1 MWQDNRIQAAIDGT
15 NPMVMAELPGGFAV
29 FGDVQ
34 FLPGYCVLLP
44 KQNITDLNHLE
55 EPARTLFLQS
65 MAQLGDAVLAACHRV
80 E

>member
-44 KQNITDLNHLE
+44 IISKSQQELYSYKAWI
-55 EPARTLFLQS
+55 S
-65 MAQLGDAVLAACHRV
+65 
-80 E
+80 

>member
-34 FLPGYCVLLP
+34 FLPGY
-44 KQNITDLNHLE
+44 KTE
-55 EPARTLFLQS
+55 YYRSQS
-65 MAQLGDAVLAACHRV
+65 SRRASKNFILTKHGSVRRCGFGRLSPGPS
-80 E
+80 EL

>member
-34 FLPGYCVLLP
+34 FYPVTVCSFQNRILPISIISKSQQELYSYKAWL
-44 KQNITDLNHLE
+44 
-55 EPARTLFLQS
+55 S
-65 MAQLGDAVLAACHRV
+65 
-80 E
+80 